1 MRHTAL
7 KEITFKE
14 IQNNVKEYYE
24 NRQQFF
30 IKTKH
35 VKGLRTAYL
44 YRFEDED
51 LDNLYAYGFEFDD
64 DYDEGYIQHV
74 YILK

>member
-44 YRFEDED
+44 HRFEDEN

>member
-1 MRHTAL
+1 MRHTVL
-7 KEITFKE
+7 KEITLKE
-14 IQNNVKEYYE
+14 IQNNVNEYYG

-44 YRFEDED
+44 YRCEEED
-51 LDNLYAYGFEFDD
+51 LDNLWAYRFEFDD
-64 DYDEGYIQHV
+64 DCDEGYIQHI